1 MAVNKK
7 LKKLVRATR
16 IALEDDWKAKKL
28 RKADAFSR
36 FLAKLEARRVKVKRR
51 LRSSGLSKKER
62 ESLEEQLEALEK
74 GLKKGKK
81 LRQELD

>member
-1 MAVNKK
+1 MALNKK

-36 FLAKLEARRVKVKRR
+36 FLAKLEARRLEVERR
-51 LRSSGLSKKER
+51 LRSSGLSKTEC
-62 ESLEEQLEALEK
+62 ESLEEQLKALKK
-74 GLKKGKK
+74 GLKKGRK
-81 LRQELD
+81 LRQDLA

>member
-1 MAVNKK
+1 MALKKK

-28 RKADAFSR
+28 KKADAFSR
-36 FLAKLEARRVKVKRR
+36 FLAKLEARHVEVERR
-51 LRSSGLSKKER
+51 LQSSGLSKAER
-62 ESLEEQLEALEK
+62 ESLEKQLEALKK

-81 LRQELD
+81 LRQDL

>member
-1 MAVNKK
+1 MALNRK
-7 LKKLVRATR
+7 LEKLVRATR

-36 FLAKLEARRVKVKRR
+36 FVAKLEVRRVEVERR
-51 LRSSGLSKKER
+51 LQAPGLSKAEC
-62 ESLEEQLEALEK
+62 ESLEEQLKALKK

-81 LRQELD
+81 LRQDLA